1 MCHDTQADYSPDFA
15 AIARACGIEGIRVD
29 QPDQLRPVLE
39 KALNGNEPIL
49 LDVIMDRDVGVP
61 TDGYWD
67 ILDIYQY

>member
-1 MCHDTQADYSPDFA
+1 
-15 AIARACGIEGIRVD
+15 
-29 QPDQLRPVLE
+29 LRPVLE
-39 KALNGNEPIL
+39 KALNANEPIL